1 MSDPP
6 YGKDMCNYCMKVF
19 GRDNLR
25 TCAQCRFVRYCSRGC
40 QRAAWSA
47 HKKSCKTTKDLRE
60 VTESDRDIHIANEK
74 LSKWMNTWRM
84 SLTSWSLWALSPN
97 ASEKDKLAT
106 HCFVLHLDHRP
117 DAPSPAQ
124 LFRLREVSVLS
135 RSRVH
140 DLFIEHDVSQHH
152 IDDFLTDLRGENT
165 VQIIVFADDLKLMR
179 LFYFSIRDIVKRQ
192 AKELDDIDR
201 MIMDGVPR
209 AFQASVEAGNSYPK
223 MTVTGHK
230 QYLPFIAYSMARAKA
245 EASPDAQ
252 DDS

>member
-124 LFRLREVSVLS
+124 LFR
-135 RSRVH
+135 
-140 DLFIEHDVSQHH
+140 
-152 IDDFLTDLRGENT
+152 
-165 VQIIVFADDLKLMR
+165 
-179 LFYFSIRDIVKRQ
+179 

>member
-60 VTESDRDIHIANEK
+60 VTKSDRDVHIANEK

-106 HCFVLHLDHRP
+106 HCFVLHLDNRP

-124 LFRLREVSVLS
+124 LFRLREVAVLS

-165 VQIIVFADDLKLMR
+165 VQ
-179 LFYFSIRDIVKRQ
+179 

-201 MIMDGVPR
+201 MIMDGVPH
-209 AFQASVEAGNSYPK
+209 AFQASVEAGNI
-223 MTVTGHK
+223 TGHK